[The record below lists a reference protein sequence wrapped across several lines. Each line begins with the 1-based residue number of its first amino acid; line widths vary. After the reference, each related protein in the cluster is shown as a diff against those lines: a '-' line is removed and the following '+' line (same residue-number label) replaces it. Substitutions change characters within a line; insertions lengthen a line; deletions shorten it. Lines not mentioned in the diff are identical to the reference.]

1 MSVEAP
7 PATSAPIAGTSL
19 RDEQT
24 ELTRR
29 RILDAVVRILAGNV
43 ADLSVDA
50 VARESGVSRPTVYRY
65 FRTKRE
71 MVDAVGRMYAERI
84 GTAEALRAST
94 LNELLGHVPEIF
106 RRYEQLEPE
115 LQTAAMSAETRGAS
129 VRHREDRV
137 GAARRLLGPHA
148 TDLVGPDRER
158 LARVVTVL
166 LSSGTLRSMR
176 YYLDMSPEEA
186 GDLVAWAIRR
196 LAGERRGGT
205 R

>member
-1 MSVEAP
+1 MSTEAFP
-7 PATSAPIAGTSL
+7 TSSPAAPGTSL

-43 ADLSVDA
+43 ADLNIEA
-50 VARESGVSRPTVYRY
+50 VARDSGVSRPTVYRY

-84 GTAEALRAST
+84 GTAEALGVAT
-94 LNELLGHVPEIF
+94 LDELLGHVPEIF

-115 LQTAAMSAETRGAS
+115 LQKAAMSAETRGVS
-129 VRHREDRV
+129 VRRREDRV
-137 GAARRLLGPHA
+137 GVARRLLRPHA
-148 TDLVGPDRER
+148 TDLSGPDRER
-158 LARVVTVL
+158 LAQVVTVL

-176 YYLDMSPEEA
+176 YYLDLSPEEA
-186 GDLVAWAIRR
+186 GGLVAWAIRR
-196 LAGERRGGT
+196 LAGERKEGMR
-205 R
+205 